1 MQQKL
6 KQHLD
11 VNFHF
16 LKGKKLLIA
25 CSGGL
30 DSTIM
35 TRLLKELNFNISL
48 AHCNFSLR
56 AKESDGDE
64 KFVINLAD
72 KLSIPVFNK
81 TFDTKK
87 YAEDQKISTQMAAR
101 DLRYDWFEEL
111 CKKHGFDFLL
121 TAHHLDDDMETFFI
135 NLSRGTGLRGLTG
148 IPAANEKIIRPFLIF
163 SRDEILD
170 YAKANNIV
178 WREDSSNSKTDYL
191 RNKLRLEVLPK
202 FKDISEQTL
211 QNFQISQGHLTESQ
225 SLINDYMVLVSNLV
239 VSKSKEGYQ
248 ININKLKEL
257 PNTDALLY
265 ELLSPYG
272 FTAWEDVSD
281 LLNAQSGKQVF
292 SSTHKLLK
300 DRDVLL
306 LSEIHTGERIQKYQI
321 SAEATAI
328 RAPLNLKF
336 ESVNNI
342 SDTDKNTVYLDKA
355 KLKFPLVLRKWKDG
369 DYFFPFGMKGKK
381 KVSKFSKDEKLS
393 LLAKENCWL
402 LCADNDEIV
411 WLVGMRM
418 DERFKVDSNTKEILK
433 ITLKEL

>member
-1 MQQKL
+1 VRQKL
-6 KQHLD
+6 QQHINA
-11 VNFHF
+11 NFPF
-16 LKGKKLLIA
+16 LEKKKLLIA

-72 KLSIPVFNK
+72 KLSIPIFNK

-111 CKKHGFDFLL
+111 CEKHDFDFLL

-148 IPAANEKIIRPFLIF
+148 IPVVNEKIIRPFLIF
-163 SRDEILD
+163 SRDEILR
-170 YAKANNIV
+170 YAKSNNIV

-211 QNFQISQGHLTESQ
+211 QNFQISQRHLTESQ

-248 ININKLKEL
+248 INIIKLKEL

-272 FTAWEDVSD
+272 FTAWGDVSD

-292 SSTHKLLK
+292 SATHKLLK

-306 LSEIHTGERIQKYQI
+306 LSEIPSDERILKYQI
-321 SAEATAI
+321 LAETIAI
-328 RAPLNLKF
+328 NDPLNLKF
-336 ESVNNI
+336 EVVNII
-342 SDTDKNTVYLDKA
+342 SETDKNTVYLDRA

-381 KVSKFSKDEKLS
+381 KVSKFFKDEKLS

-402 LCADNDEIV
+402 LCTDKDEIV